1 VTVLPTLA
9 SVVCAAVPMLALLAL
24 VWWIDRYDR
33 EPVWLI
39 ATVFTWGAVGAIL
52 LALPTSMVV
61 HSSLIQALTLVDA
74 PMWLLER
81 VAAVLVA
88 PVAEEPAKGAV
99 LALVVFNRH
108 FDNMTDGFVYG
119 AAAGLGFGMTENL
132 WYFLSLAGDPA
143 WGTTVV
149 VRTFYSAVMHAMCTS
164 VLGACVG
171 HARFR
176 RPVVFAAWTALG
188 LLVAIAVHGTWN
200 ALASAPS
207 EQLWMADLV
216 LLPLEVLGVVLVFE
230 LCVWDESRAIQDELA
245 EEAEKGLL
253 PVEHPSILASWTRRS
268 RHDWLPDSIDH
279 GDYIRV
285 ATDLAMRKRQ
295 VRELGPRAPLAYRA
309 EVELLRRELRGLLTT
324 PAPPRVLP
332 PE

>member
-1 VTVLPTLA
+1 MTVLPTLA
-9 SVVCAAVPMLALLAL
+9 SVLCAAVPMLALLAV

-33 EPVWLI
+33 EPIWLV
-39 ATVFTWGAVGAIL
+39 ATVFTWGAVGAIV
-52 LALPTSMVV
+52 LALPTSLVV
-61 HSSLIQALTLVDA
+61 HSSLLQALTLVDA

-88 PVAEEPAKGAV
+88 PMAEEPAKGAI

-132 WYFLSLAGDPA
+132 WYFLSLTGDPA
-143 WGTTVV
+143 WGSTVV

-176 RPVVFAAWTALG
+176 RPTVLAAWTGLG
-188 LLVAIAVHGTWN
+188 LVVAIGIHGTWN

-207 EQLWMADLV
+207 EQLWVADLV
-216 LLPLEVLGVVLVFE
+216 LLPLEFLGVALVFE
-230 LCVWDESRAIQDELA
+230 LCVWDEARAIREELG
-245 EEAEKGLL
+245 EEAVHGVL
-253 PVEHPSILASWTRRS
+253 PTGHPDILASWVRRS
-268 RHDWLPDSIDH
+268 RHDWLPEGIDH
-279 GDYIRV
+279 DVYIRV

-309 EVELLRRELRGLLTT
+309 EVELLRRELRGLQ
-324 PAPPRVLP
+324 AP
-332 PE
+332 